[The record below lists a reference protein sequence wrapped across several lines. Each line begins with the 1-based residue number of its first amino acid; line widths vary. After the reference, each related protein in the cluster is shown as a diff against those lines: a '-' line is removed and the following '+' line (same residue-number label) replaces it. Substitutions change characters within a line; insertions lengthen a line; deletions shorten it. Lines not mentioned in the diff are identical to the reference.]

1 MSDFSENSITIESG
15 IDEVRALL
23 FDLGN
28 YPQWA
33 TAIKSAEVKEKDDQ
47 GRPTKVKV
55 SVDAGVLRDQVTLD
69 YDWSGA
75 PGTLTFS
82 LDEADLLTEMTGSYI
97 SAAVDD
103 ETKVSYQLKVGLS
116 LPVPSMMR
124 KKAELATIDQ
134 FLSQLKAKLES

>member
-1 MSDFSENSITIESG
+1 MSDFSENSITIEAG

-33 TAIKSAEVKEKDDQ
+33 AAIKSAEVKEKDGQ
-47 GRPTKVKV
+47 GRPIKVKV

-69 YDWSGA
+69 YDWTDA
-75 PGTLTFS
+75 PGTLAFS
-82 LDEADLLTEMTGSYI
+82 LDDADLLTEMTGSYI
-97 SAAVDD
+97 TVAVDD
-103 ETKVSYQLKVGLS
+103 ETKVTYQLKVGLS

-134 FLSQLKAKLES
+134 FLSQLKSKLES